1 MSDTPLAV
9 AQDRAV
15 LKALLLLQQRIDVL
29 EKKVLELKV
38 FNDHLPK
45 HLRSR

>member
-1 MSDTPLAV
+1 MSETPLGA
-9 AQDRAV
+9 AQGRAV
-15 LKALLLLQQRIDVL
+15 LKALLILQQRVDAL

>member
-1 MSDTPLAV
+1 MSESPLAIS
-9 AQDRAV
+9 QDRAV

-45 HLRSR
+45 NLRSR